1 MWFLKHEHKKHH
13 TRWMQSKHAKG
24 ILGLIS
30 FTESVCLPVIT
41 DPFLVAIILADR
53 SRWLL
58 YTSITII
65 TSVLGGVLAYFLGML
80 FFDVFGV
87 WMLDTFSL
95 HEAFAAAQVQLSEA
109 GFWFVFI
116 GALTPIPYKLVAL
129 ASGFGALS
137 IVVFVIA
144 SIFGRTMRFFL
155 TGYLSYAFGPLA
167 LQMFRQRSNLLL
179 IIIIGIGVLYT
190 LYKLF

>member
-129 ASGFGALS
+129 ASGFSALS
-137 IVVFVIA
+137 LITFIIA
-144 SIFGRTMRFFL
+144 SIIGRTMRFFL

-167 LQMFRQRSNLLL
+167 LQMFRHRSNLLFTVL
-179 IIIIGIGVLYT
+179 IAIGVIYT
-190 LYKLF
+190 LYKLL